1 MGDCCSTTETKLIY
15 SCSGVA
21 DVGEIAD
28 RAVRKLRKEKLVQG
42 SCITGVGAGLSGYI
56 ESAKAADV
64 NITVD
69 GCPVACS
76 KRIME
81 NLGLK
86 PVSYIVTEMGFKKGK
101 TPVTD
106 EVIETVCENIRKDQ
120 SVKVKEQTFSIAP
133 TAGGCACGGNC

>member
-21 DVGEIAD
+21 DVGEISD
-28 RAVRKLRKEKLVQG
+28 RAVRKLRKEKLAQG
-42 SCITGVGAGLSGYI
+42 SCITGAGAGLSGYI
-56 ESAKAADV
+56 ESAKAADI

-69 GCPVACS
+69 GCPVACA

-81 NLGLK
+81 NLGIK

-106 EVIETVCENIRKDQ
+106 EVIESVCEYIRKGE
-120 SVKVKEQTFSIAP
+120 SAKGKEKTFAV
-133 TAGGCACGGNC
+133 ADGGCACGGNC